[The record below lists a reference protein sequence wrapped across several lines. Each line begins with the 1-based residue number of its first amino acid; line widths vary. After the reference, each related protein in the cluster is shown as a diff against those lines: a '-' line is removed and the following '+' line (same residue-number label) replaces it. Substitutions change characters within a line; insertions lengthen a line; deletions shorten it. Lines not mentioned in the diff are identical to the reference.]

1 LPFSNLARTTSDSF
15 VSKKVLLLSPKAC
28 DDDDDE
34 CDDDN
39 SNFGVLVVIENA
51 FAEAP
56 LSFSS

>member
-28 DDDDDE
+28 DDDDE

-39 SNFGVLVVIENA
+39 SNFDVLVVIENA